1 MTRHH
6 APVAVALLSLFSFA
20 CGGGGA
26 PAGDAAKGRQ
36 AFVALHCN
44 ACHEVA
50 GETLP
55 PASITPPVLLGGKML
70 LPPSEERIRAD
81 ILLPS
86 SHFAV
91 GYPSEQIMAGDRS
104 RMPDY
109 SKRLD
114 DRQVADLVAFLKT
127 SYQRG
132 IPSATH

>member
-1 MTRHH
+1 MRRH
-6 APVAVALLSLFSFA
+6 PSLIVVALVLLVSCA

-26 PAGDAAKGRQ
+26 AAGDAAKGRQ
-36 AFVALHCN
+36 AFVDLHCN
-44 ACHEVA
+44 ACHEVE

-55 PASITPPVLLGGKML
+55 PSSVTPAVQLGGRML
-70 LPPSEERIRAD
+70 LPPSAERLKAD

-91 GYPSEQIMAGDRS
+91 GYPREQIMEGDRS

-127 SYQRG
+127 SYRRG
-132 IPSATH
+132 LPSATR